1 MAFSGVGWPECTH
14 TDVCGVYSPSR
25 HDPPRR
31 PNKQAKHPGTFQH
44 PCPRCGYSCSH
55 PSNLRRHFPACIK
68 TNGNPESL
76 RWYDGASNNDTGTQE
91 QNPLEATVST
101 SKVTPS
107 GFGVF
112 SSLKDQPDAR
122 EAMSKVEKWAA
133 MAKKQAGTGILPS
146 NNTQWAGSPIFHNS
160 TATGST
166 NDEPSLTSTPV
177 SKRPALRLIVTPKPR
192 VRFATPP
199 SRDESPT
206 PSSAQQQPR
215 SLETRREGHNEN
227 TAHLFNNAGIRYPSI
242 PGIDSVTERMFD
254 KGEIM
259 SLRPSRYR
267 DGYYPD
273 GEPVGGS
280 FLMESSNAKKRKRAG
295 EN

>member
-1 MAFSGVGWPECTH
+1 MAYPGVGWPECTH

-31 PNKQAKHPGTFQH
+31 PNRQAKHPATFQDF
-44 PCPRCGYSCSH
+44 CPRCGYSCSH
-55 PSNLRRHFPACIK
+55 PSNLRQHFPACIK

-76 RWYDGASNNDTGTQE
+76 RWYDGASNNIAGTQE
-91 QNPLEATVST
+91 QNPLGATVST
-101 SKVTPS
+101 SKGTPS
-107 GFGVF
+107 GFGVA
-112 SSLKDQPDAR
+112 SSLRDQPDAR

-133 MAKKQAGTGILPS
+133 MAKKQAGIGPSPS
-146 NNTQWAGSPIFHNS
+146 NNAQWAGSPIFHNS
-160 TATGST
+160 TAMGST
-166 NDEPSLTSTPV
+166 NDKSGLTNTPIV
-177 SKRPALRLIVTPKPR
+177 KRPALRLIVTPKPR

-199 SRDESPT
+199 SRDEPT
-206 PSSAQQQPR
+206 TPPSVQQQPR
-215 SLETRREGHNEN
+215 PPMIRREGHNEN

-259 SLRPSRYR
+259 SLRPSRCR

-273 GEPVGGS
+273 GGPVGGS
-280 FLMESSNAKKRKRAG
+280 FLMENSNGKKRKRAG